1 MNSVM
6 VPRPITPNL
15 VIWLIFEAVITW
27 LEGITGAVTLVGVG
41 TMVGAFVGESIAVGV
56 SSGVLV
62 AEAITSVG
70 FVVGDGVAARLV
82 GTTNVGLA

>member
-1 MNSVM
+1 
-6 VPRPITPNL
+6 
-15 VIWLIFEAVITW
+15 
-27 LEGITGAVTLVGVG
+27 
-41 TMVGAFVGESIAVGV
+41 MVGAFVGESIAVGV